1 MKKWTIWTEM
11 KIIWTQII
19 FEQRKKIIEISQWN
33 AYKNKHIQYTA
44 KVTIKK
50 NCIKSLTDFKFR
62 KWFTLKRWA
71 RLDFDPNHNKCE
83 ACCLYNEVSTYLMVY

>member
-1 MKKWTIWTEM
+1 MKKWTIWTKM

-33 AYKNKHIQYTA
+33 AYKNKHIQRTA

-50 NCIKSLTDFKFR
+50 K
-62 KWFTLKRWA
+62 
-71 RLDFDPNHNKCE
+71 
-83 ACCLYNEVSTYLMVY
+83 LYKKLNRF